1 MPSQRPPLIYPLCV
15 RRQDHEGALVGAIDV
30 RSGLDK
36 DGDLLSAPARASSAL
51 ATEDAAELLVQC
63 ALRLSRD
70 VDEGAPPVRVLRV
83 GPAARGTDALAERK
97 LQNYDTEISGRARKA
112 AKSVSS
118 ADWSVLLEPFGV
130 VRRSDPDDRR
140 VLIELES

>member
-1 MPSQRPPLIYPLCV
+1 LAWGTRHGECDALSILPESASSGIR
-15 RRQDHEGALVGAIDV
+15 DGALGTRHEECDVLAGLVVDPAGLRGARD
-30 RSGLDK
+30 SG
-36 DGDLLSAPARASSAL
+36 
-51 ATEDAAELLVQC
+51 
-63 ALRLSRD
+63 
-70 VDEGAPPVRVLRV
+70 
-83 GPAARGTDALAERK
+83 RGTDALAERK

-130 VRRSDPDDRR
+130 VRRSDPNDRR